1 MAGAGSQSGEQVNVF
16 EVDGQ
21 YLFKHYF
28 DEAVFDRLRPY
39 YNASQYRFEV
49 PPAEFDALQSDL
61 GDHGYDLQVV
71 DAVEKYVVVVEMYTA
86 HPENVF
92 EDSVVQRRSEGHNC
106 FLMTDQ
112 YALAHAVAEGAT
124 RLGEADVPNPFA

>member
-1 MAGAGSQSGEQVNVF
+1 MAEEQSRGQVNVF
-16 EVDGQ
+16 EIDDQ

-49 PPAEFDALQSDL
+49 PPAEFDDL
-61 GDHGYDLQVV
+61 RADLEEHGYGLAVV
-71 DAVEKYVVVVEMYTA
+71 DAVGKYVVVVEMYTA

-92 EDSVVQRRSEGHNC
+92 EDSIMQRRSEGHNC

-124 RLGEADVPNPFA
+124 RLGETDVPNPFV